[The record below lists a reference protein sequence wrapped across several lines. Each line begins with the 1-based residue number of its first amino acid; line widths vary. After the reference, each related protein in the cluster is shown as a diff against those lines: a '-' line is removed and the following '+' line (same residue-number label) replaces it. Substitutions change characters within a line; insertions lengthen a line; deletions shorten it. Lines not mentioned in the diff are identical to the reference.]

1 MKIKYHFFSWFCL
14 LLMLCSI
21 LSGCAQQEKQVKS
34 VSGNGRQVVVFA
46 GDPYPPFVYAGD
58 DGRLTGIDIE
68 LINEACKRLGM
79 DYRYK
84 LINWNN
90 KDEILA
96 NGMVDG
102 LWSCFSMDGRE
113 DSYAWTQPY
122 LLTHHVIVVGK
133 YSNIRDVSDLE
144 GRRLVV
150 QHSSQ
155 PEKIFLEHRQPGI
168 PQLHDLYSVN
178 NVDAMFGSLQMGYAD
193 ATACNEIVARQ
204 YENKYPKD
212 FVTLDKP
219 LMQSHLGVAFAKNK
233 TELQSK
239 FNAVLQEMQK
249 DGTIAKIVQKYEKM
263 L

>member
-21 LSGCAQQEKQVKS
+21 LAGCAQQEKHVKS
-34 VSGNGRQVVVFA
+34 VSGNGKQVLVFA
-46 GDPYPPFVYAGD
+46 GDLYPPFVYNGD
-58 DGRLTGIDIE
+58 DGHLTGIDME
-68 LINEACKRLGM
+68 LLKEACRRLGY

-90 KDEILA
+90 KDELMSK
-96 NGMVDG
+96 GEVDG
-102 LWSCFSMDGRE
+102 LWTCFSMNGRE
-113 DSYAWTQPY
+113 KDYAWAGPY
-122 LLTHHVIVVGK
+122 MYTHHVLIVGRH
-133 YSNIRDVSDLE
+133 SNIKDVGDLA

-155 PEKIFLEHRQPGI
+155 PEKIFLERKQEGI

-178 NVDAMFGSLQMGYAD
+178 NVDAMFSSLQMGYAD
-193 ATACNEIVARQ
+193 AAACNEIVSRQ
-204 YENKYPKD
+204 YVNRYPKD
-212 FVTLDKP
+212 FVILDKP
-219 LMQSHLGVAFAKNK
+219 LMQSKLGVAFAKDRVDLA
-233 TELQSK
+233 EK

-249 DGTIAKIVQKYEKM
+249 DGTTGKIVQKYEKM